1 MPSYKLIH
9 LIQYHSDNLAAG
21 LILKVQMSGRAESYR
36 NLSPGE
42 LKERVHEIYHHLG
55 AWLLD
60 KGEPDIEQRYS
71 AIGARRADQDVP
83 ISELVWVMVA
93 TKHNLLEF
101 IGDVSVPGRAVDAAD
116 RQELL
121 QRLDR
126 FFDQAIYAAVV
137 GHEYAAKKRRGTC
150 QVPAKI
156 THKVRKAS

>member
-9 LIQYHSDNLAAG
+9 LIQYHSDNLAAD
-21 LILKVQMSGRAESYR
+21 LTRKVRISGRAESYR

-42 LKERVHEIYHHLG
+42 LKERVYEIYHHLG

-71 AIGARRADQDVP
+71 MIGARRADQDVP
-83 ISELVWVMVA
+83 LSELVWVMVS
-93 TKHNLLEF
+93 TKHNLWEF
-101 IGDVSVPGRAVDAAD
+101 IGDMSVPGRAVDTAD
-116 RQELL
+116 KQELL
-121 QRLDR
+121 QLLDR

-137 GHEYAAKKRRGTC
+137 GYERATKKRRGTC